1 VKRNM
6 LALLIGCKSKE
17 IIPHVRPY
25 CSHENEKVRWD
36 AIKCLLSLQDANG
49 IEVLRHYL
57 QSGSGEELE
66 QAITLIGI
74 FRVKEAISDLMQLY
88 KGEGAV
94 KTDLAQRLL
103 IIQSLGN
110 MGDPRCLDMF
120 REILSAKSLFF
131 RKDVEKLKEEVYK
144 TLKNFPY
151 KEIEEIVREGVQS
164 RNKLIS
170 EECLRLSKM
179 RGK

>member
-1 VKRNM
+1 M
-6 LALLIGCKSKE
+6 LALLMGCKSKE

-36 AIKCLLSLQDANG
+36 AVKCLLSQQDG
-49 IEVLRHYL
+49 SGLEMLIQYL
-57 QSGSGEELE
+57 QSGSREELE

-74 FRVKEAISDLMQLY
+74 FRLKEAIPDLVQLY
-88 KGEGAV
+88 RGEGAI
-94 KTDLAQRLL
+94 KTEADQKLL

-120 REILSAKSLFF
+120 REILSTKNLFF
-131 RKDVEKLKEEVYK
+131 RKDVEKMKEEVYK

-151 KEIEEIVREGVQS
+151 REIEDIVLEGLQS

-170 EECLRLSKM
+170 EESLRLSRM